1 MVKQTETRSQ
11 TERPK
16 VWEPP
21 SMLKTPEPP
30 EGFVYR
36 WVRSRLQNAEDE
48 ANVSSR
54 RRQGYEVVRPDD
66 IKDKNFIHSSLE
78 YNTNAGRDGE
88 VRVGDLIL
96 MIVSKEIAAQ
106 RDRYYGDQARGQQA
120 AIDNELRQ
128 FQTKAMPV
136 LPNESRTRTN
146 VGGRPVNFES

>member
-48 ANVSSR
+48 SNVSSR
-54 RRQGYEVVRPDD
+54 KRQGYEVVRPDD
-66 IKDKNFIHSSLE
+66 IKDKNFIHQSLE

-96 MIVSKEIAAQ
+96 MIVETRIAKQ
-106 RDRYYGDQARGQQA
+106 RDAYYGDLARNQQA
-120 AIDNELRQ
+120 AIDNELRR
-128 FQTKAMPV
+128 FQDKHMPV
-136 LPNESRTRTN
+136 LPNESRTTSSM
-146 VGGRPVNFES
+146 GRSVNFES